1 MNKCMYVCIII
12 LCSCCQHV
20 KEYASILSAVKGG
33 PNEKRLA
40 SQFIARFFRHFPD
53 LAEQALNAQFDLC
66 EDEDLHVRL
75 TIIIVSL
82 DYAEITR
89 TKVNFNKSIT

>member
-1 MNKCMYVCIII
+1 M
-12 LCSCCQHV
+12 
-20 KEYASILSAVKGG
+20 SILSAVKGG

-66 EDEDLHVRL
+66 EDEDQHVRPIL
-75 TIIIVSL
+75 SIHYTMQKSL
-82 DYAEITR
+82 AQMVT
-89 TKVNFNKSIT
+89 TKHGYI

>member
-1 MNKCMYVCIII
+1 M
-12 LCSCCQHV
+12 
-20 KEYASILSAVKGG
+20 SILSAVKGG

-66 EDEDLHVRL
+66 EDEDMHVRTML
-75 TIIIVSL
+75 LSL
-82 DYAEITR
+82 HSAIAAQLRSIKE
-89 TKVNFNKSIT
+89 TKHFL